1 MPSNLDLYLA
11 QTSSR
16 IRLFRL
22 YHVKST
28 IFSRYVCQ
36 VVTCYCIIIVICKAG
51 FIFTLFC
58 IMKLVVNLRAE
69 EENELSILR
78 QLIKVKAKIFLNYL
92 CIFVCWLWIVYSF
105 WKIETTVKTL
115 SATIEEWTI
124 FFPQVLC
131 KMTTPLE

>member
-28 IFSRYVCQ
+28 IFSWYVCQ

-92 CIFVCWLWIVYSF
+92 CIFVCWLWIDYRF

>member
-1 MPSNLDLYLA
+1 
-11 QTSSR
+11 
-16 IRLFRL
+16 
-22 YHVKST
+22 
-28 IFSRYVCQ
+28 
-36 VVTCYCIIIVICKAG
+36 
-51 FIFTLFC
+51 
-58 IMKLVVNLRAE
+58 MKLVVNLRAE

-92 CIFVCWLWIVYSF
+92 CIFVCWLWIDYSF